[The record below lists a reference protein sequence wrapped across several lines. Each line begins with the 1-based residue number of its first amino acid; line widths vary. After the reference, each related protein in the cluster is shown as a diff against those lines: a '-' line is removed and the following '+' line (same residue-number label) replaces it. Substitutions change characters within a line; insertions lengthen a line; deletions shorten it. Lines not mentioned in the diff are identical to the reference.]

1 MREQYFYRSAIDDA
15 KTVPTCFGVTT
26 CQRYEKFMPFLCHTS
41 KIIRTFA
48 SSYVTINQLNMKQFF
63 KMVFATICGIA
74 IFLVITGFFL
84 VISLVGML
92 ASDSASTKVK
102 ENSVFVIKLNGSLSE
117 RSEESSPFDE
127 FLGMV
132 DGSSMGLDD
141 LIASIRK
148 AKNNDD
154 IKGIYLEGGSLSF
167 DAPASAQQLRDALKD
182 FKQSGKW
189 IVAYADMY
197 YQTSYYVASVAD
209 KVYLN
214 DHGSID
220 FKGLGGKGEY
230 MKGLYDKLGI
240 KYQVAKVGKYK
251 SYVESNTQTGM
262 SEYDR
267 EQRTAY
273 LTGIWNYWLKEMAEA
288 RKVKADDLNQL
299 ANDSV
304 MAFAD
309 TKDYVTA
316 KLIDKVLFP
325 EEIKAEIKGRLKLDK
340 DDDIQQLTL
349 SDMLNVKSDKKDDG
363 GKVAVY
369 YAYGSIVDSESMNLL
384 NGGGHSI
391 VGKSTA
397 EDLRKLADDDDVKA
411 VVFRV
416 NSGGGSAVASEQI
429 RHAIKLIK
437 AKKPVV
443 VSMGGMAASGG
454 YWISSPASYIFAEPT
469 TITGSI
475 GIFGLIPNFSGLVTD
490 KLGITFD
497 GVTTNKFTDYEI
509 DLILGK
515 DNTEIMK
522 HMQTY
527 IDHGYQQFLDIVSE
541 GRGIKPAQV
550 DSIGQ
555 GRVWLA
561 TDAQKIKLVDQLG
574 SLDDAVKKAAELAK
588 LSEYYTETYPG
599 KGSWLDTFM
608 PKEDKGTYLDSQL
621 QKELK
626 AFLGDLYEPLME
638 IRQTVKDG
646 SHIQARMLDDV
657 RMK

>member
-1 MREQYFYRSAIDDA
+1 M
-15 KTVPTCFGVTT
+15 T
-26 CQRYEKFMPFLCHTS
+26 L
-41 KIIRTFA
+41 
-48 SSYVTINQLNMKQFF
+48 
-63 KMVFATICGIA
+63 ATICGIV
-74 IFLVITGFFL
+74 IFTLIMGFFF
-84 VISLVGML
+84 VISILGMV
-92 ASDSASTKVK
+92 ASDSASTKIK
-102 ENSVFVIKLNGSLSE
+102 ENSVFVIKMDGSLSE
-117 RSEESSPFDE
+117 RSEEGSPIDS
-127 FLGMV
+127 FLGMA
-132 DGSSMGLDD
+132 DMSSIGLDD

-148 AKNNDD
+148 AKANDD

-167 DAPASAQQLRDALKD
+167 DSPASAQQLRDALKD
-182 FKQSGKW
+182 FKKSGKW
-189 IVAYADMY
+189 IVAYADRY
-197 YQTSYYVASVAD
+197 YQYSYFVASVAD
-209 KVYLN
+209 KVYIN
-214 DHGSID
+214 DHGTID

-251 SYVESNTQTGM
+251 SYVESNTLTGM
-262 SEYDR
+262 SDYDR
-267 EQRTAY
+267 EQRTALY
-273 LTGIWNYWLKEMAEA
+273 TGIWNYWLKEIAEA
-288 RKVKADDLNQL
+288 RKVKAEDLNQL
-299 ANDSV
+299 ANDSI
-304 MAFAD
+304 MAFAN

-340 DDDIQQLTL
+340 DDDIPQLTL
-349 SDMLNVKSDKKDDG
+349 SDMLNVKSDKNDDG
-363 GKVAVY
+363 EKVAIY

-384 NGGGHSI
+384 QGGGHCI
-391 VGKSTA
+391 VGKTTA

-429 RHAIKLIK
+429 RHAVKLLK

-443 VSMGGMAASGG
+443 VSMGGAAASGG
-454 YWISSPASYIFAEPT
+454 YWISSPANYIFAEPT

-490 KLGITFD
+490 KLGVTFD
-497 GVTTNKFTDYEI
+497 GVTTNKFTDYDT

-522 HMQTY
+522 HLQTY
-527 IDHGYQQFLDIVSE
+527 IDNGYQQFLDIVSE

-561 TDAQKIKLVDQLG
+561 SDALKIKLVDQLG

-588 LSEYYTETYPG
+588 LKEYHTSTYPG
-599 KGSWLDTFM
+599 KADWLDTFL
-608 PKEDKGTYLDSQL
+608 PKEDKGTYLDSKL
-621 QKELK
+621 QQELK
-626 AFLGDLYEPLME
+626 ALLGDLYEPLME

-646 SHIQARMLDDV
+646 SHLQARMVEDI
-657 RMK
+657 RAK

>member
-1 MREQYFYRSAIDDA
+1 
-15 KTVPTCFGVTT
+15 
-26 CQRYEKFMPFLCHTS
+26 
-41 KIIRTFA
+41 
-48 SSYVTINQLNMKQFF
+48 
-63 KMVFATICGIA
+63 MVLATICGIA
-74 IFLVITGFFL
+74 IFLMITAFFL
-84 VISLVGML
+84 VISLVGMI

-102 ENSVFVIKLNGSLSE
+102 DNSVFVIKLNGTISE
-117 RSEESSPFDE
+117 RAESGTPLDDI
-127 FLGMV
+127 LGMN
-132 DGSSMGLDD
+132 DMSAMGLDD

-148 AKNNDD
+148 AKNNED
-154 IKGIYLEGGSLSF
+154 IKGIYLEGGAASF
-167 DAPASAQQLRDALKD
+167 DAPATAQQLRDVLKE

-189 IVAYADMY
+189 IVAYADQY
-197 YQTSYYVASVAD
+197 YQASYYVASIAD
-209 KVYLN
+209 NIYLN

-251 SYVESNTQTGM
+251 SYVESNTLTGM
-262 SEYDR
+262 SDYDR

-273 LTGIWNYWLKEMAEA
+273 LNGIWSYWLKEIAEG
-288 RKVKADDLNQL
+288 RKVKAEDLNQL
-299 ANDSV
+299 ADDNV
-304 MAFAD
+304 MAFVD

-316 KLIDKVLFP
+316 KLIDKVMFP
-325 EEIKAEIKGRLKLDK
+325 EEIKAEIKKRLKIDE
-340 DDDIQQLTL
+340 DDDIPQLTL
-349 SDMLNVKSDKKDDG
+349 SDMLNVKSDKDTDG
-363 GKVAVY
+363 EKVAIY
-369 YAYGSIVDSESMNLL
+369 YAYGSIVDSETMNLL
-384 NGGGHSI
+384 NGGGHCI

-429 RHAIKLIK
+429 RHALKLLK

-454 YWISSPASYIFAEPT
+454 YWISSPANYIFAEPT

-490 KLGITFD
+490 KLGVTFD
-497 GVTTNKFTDYEI
+497 GVTTNKFTDYEQ

-515 DNTEIMK
+515 NTDEVMSK
-522 HMQTY
+522 MQTY
-527 IDHGYQQFLDIVSE
+527 IEHGYQNFLDIVSE
-541 GRGIKPAQV
+541 GRGMKPEQV

-561 TDAQKIKLVDQLG
+561 TDALNIKLVDKLG

-588 LSEYYTETYPG
+588 LKEYYTSNYPG
-599 KGSWLDTFM
+599 KGSWLDNFM
-608 PKEDKGTYLDSQL
+608 PKENKGTYLDGQI
-621 QKELK
+621 QAELK
-626 AFLGDLYEPLME
+626 ALLGDLYEPLMQ
-638 IRQTVKDG
+638 IRNDIQNN
-646 SHIQARMLDDV
+646 SRIQARMLDDV
-657 RMK
+657 RVK